1 MKEHKTGTSN
11 FIEEASLPQALTLT
25 FVFGLAAQY
34 YLHLLLTSIISDIF
48 LVIMA
53 KTNKKIALITG
64 GSQGIGAATVRA
76 LVEKNYFVVINYFS
90 DTVAASNLVSELGA
104 ENAVAIKADAS
115 LVSGIDSLIETI
127 VSEYGQIHVLI
138 CSAAKLGLQDI
149 SETTEAGFDALFAIN
164 VKGPYFLVQKAAPH
178 MPPGSHIVLISTTQC
193 HASTVTPEYV
203 LYTMTKGAIEQM
215 VRVLAKTLGPKGVF
229 VNAVAPGP
237 TATDMFLKSGRPQA
251 VLDKI
256 AGFSPHNRIGEP
268 KDVAEAIVFLTQN
281 QWVSGQVVKVNGG
294 MA

>member
-1 MKEHKTGTSN
+1 
-11 FIEEASLPQALTLT
+11 
-25 FVFGLAAQY
+25 
-34 YLHLLLTSIISDIF
+34 
-48 LVIMA
+48 MA
-53 KTNKKIALITG
+53 ETNRKIALITG
-64 GSQGIGAATVRA
+64 GSQGIGAATARA
-76 LVEKNYFVVINYFS
+76 LVEKNYFVVINYS
-90 DTVAASNLVSELGA
+90 SNTDAATNLVAELGF

-115 LVSGIDSLIETI
+115 LVSDTSSLIDTV
-127 VSEYGQIHVLI
+127 VSKYGRIHVLI

-164 VKGPYFLVQKAAPH
+164 VKGPYFLVQVSLLVCPWRVSLLLLTSLQKALPH
-178 MPPGSHIVLISTTQC
+178 MPPGSHIVLMSTTQC
-193 HASTVTPEYV
+193 HASTVTSEYV

-215 VRVLAKTLGPKGVF
+215 ARVLAKTLGPKGVF

-237 TATDMFLKSGRPQA
+237 TATDMFLNSGRPQS

-256 AGFSPHNRIGEP
+256 ASFSPHNRIGEP